1 MSSGEITGVHFQS
14 LEYLVRK
21 CGTFSDLVAQLSVSN
36 FSGVLR
42 PVNHYGYIRAK
53 QVSVLNS

>member
-14 LEYLVRK
+14 LEYF
-21 CGTFSDLVAQLSVSN
+21 GTFSDLVAQLSVSN